1 MTPLLVLVTPLLAVL
16 AQAPALPSTA
26 DEYRV
31 GAGDVLDVAVLGR
44 DDLSRAPIVQTSGVI
59 WLPEAGDVAV
69 AGLTRSE
76 IEARVVERL
85 AKPVGPARVQVRVK
99 EYQHQF
105 VWVAGEVNRPGR
117 KPLRGSTRLIDV
129 LLEAGGFTASA
140 SGEVLVTRLEGA
152 FPDGSQTLRARF
164 APTPAPTPAEQASLE
179 TRLKNGDTVAATP
192 QYYVLVQGEVE
203 RPGRYAMDGELTVSR
218 LLSSAGGPTRNGGR
232 KVQVHRLD
240 PRSGQSQIL
249 EVDLKAVEQGKQ
261 PDLVLLPNDAVSVT
275 PRRVL

>member
-1 MTPLLVLVTPLLAVL
+1 MTPLLMLVTPLLAVL
-16 AQAPALPSTA
+16 AQAPPPTA

-31 GAGDVLDVAVLGR
+31 GAGDVLEVAILGR
-44 DDLSRAPIVQTSGVI
+44 DDLSRTPTVQTSGVV
-59 WLPEAGDVAV
+59 WLPEAGDVDV
-69 AGLTRSE
+69 AGLTRGE
-76 IEARVVERL
+76 IEARLVARL
-85 AKPVGPARVQVRVK
+85 AKPIGEARVQVRVK
-99 EYQHQF
+99 EYQNQF

-117 KPLRGSTRLIDV
+117 RPLRGGTRLIDV
-129 LLEAGGFTASA
+129 LLEAGGFTANA

-164 APTPAPTPAEQASLE
+164 TPVPAPTPPEQASLE
-179 TRLKNGDTVAATP
+179 TRLKNGDTITASP

-232 KVQVHRLD
+232 KVKVRRFD
-240 PRSGQSQIL
+240 PQSGQPQIL